1 MHITHIWHAFYPV
14 VRMHGSGA
22 RAWGW
27 QQELLLLDLIP
38 TGKCFCLLL
47 AGLLIPVSL
56 EVLVLKEG
64 VLLAFDCV
72 DHNKLWKI
80 FKVMGISEHFTCLLR
95 NLYMGI
101 GDTKIGYQILRSWWD
116 SESISRNE
124 RGLPLA

>member
-1 MHITHIWHAFYPV
+1 MEHTHTHTHTHTPVHTHIRHIWHALYPV

-27 QQELLLLDLIP
+27 QQELSLLDLIP

-56 EVLVLKEG
+56 EVLLLKGG

-80 FKVMGISEHFTCLLR
+80 LR
-95 NLYMGI
+95 
-101 GDTKIGYQILRSWWD
+101 
-116 SESISRNE
+116 
-124 RGLPLA
+124 